1 MKIRVVPIESVI
13 PYPNNPRKNE
23 DAVAAVAGSI
33 KEYGWQQPIVVD
45 REMVV
50 VVGDTR
56 LKAARKLGLAEV
68 PVHVADHLSPAQCKA
83 YRLMDNRSSENAEW
97 DLDRLLLEIRDLQAA
112 QFSLDLT
119 GFGDKELGRLFAS
132 ESGPGGAGPADDAP
146 ADDAPPLPQAA
157 VTQPGD
163 VYVLGAHRLLCG
175 DATSLRDVARVMD
188 GQRADL
194 VFTDPPYNV
203 DYTGKTSD
211 ALKIA
216 NDVMSA
222 RDFRAFLL
230 AAFQVMISN
239 AKTGAPIYICHADTE
254 GFNFRGAMT
263 EAGWLLKQCLVWIK
277 DSFVMGRQD
286 YHWRHEPILY
296 GWKPGAAHR
305 WWADR
310 TQDTVW
316 EVPRPKRSE
325 EHPTM
330 KPVALVARALHNSSR
345 KGDLVLDTFGGSG
358 TTLIACEAEGRVC
371 RMVELDPRYCDVI
384 VSRWETFAGKKAE
397 RINGDNA
404 GNDSGE
410 QAAVS

>member
-1 MKIRVVPIESVI
+1 MKIRVVPIDQVI

-45 REMVV
+45 RGMVV

-56 LKAARKLGLAEV
+56 LKAARKLGLTEV
-68 PVHVADHLSPAQCKA
+68 PVHMAETLTPSQCKA

-97 DLDRLLLEIRDLQAA
+97 DLDRLLLEIKDLQAD

-119 GFGDKELGRLFAS
+119 GFGDKELGRLFAAEKGNEGTGS
-132 ESGPGGAGPADDAP
+132 
-146 ADDAPPLPQAA
+146 ADDAPPLPSTP

-163 VYVLGAHRLLCG
+163 LYVLGTHRLICG
-175 DATSLRDVARVMD
+175 DATSLRDVAYLMD

-203 DYTGKTSD
+203 DYTGKTAD

-230 AAFQVMISN
+230 AAFQVLLAN

-305 WWADR
+305 WWSDR

-316 EVPRPKRSE
+316 EVPRPKRSA

-330 KPVALVARALHNSSR
+330 KPVALV
-345 KGDLVLDTFGGSG
+345 
-358 TTLIACEAEGRVC
+358 
-371 RMVELDPRYCDVI
+371 
-384 VSRWETFAGKKAE
+384 SRWETFTEKKAE
-397 RINGDNA
+397 RVN
-404 GNDSGE
+404 GNDARNDSAE